1 VVTRFDEAS
10 ADAPEHRE
18 SLRDIRPWRE
28 VGWIFK
34 DGDALAMERQ
44 GERIRARA
52 ASFSPLRDE

>member
-1 VVTRFDEAS
+1 LDEAS

-18 SLRDIRPWRE
+18 SLRAIRPWRG

-34 DGDALAMERQ
+34 DGDALAIDRQ

-52 ASFSPLRDE
+52 ASFSHQRDE